1 MTIDVEKKEFA
12 GWWMWILM
20 LVVTSGIIFTTL
32 NYFGIIG
39 KTVVERAV
47 FEQSYQKKA
56 GDKQKIAIFKAQ
68 LAEITRKLSNPEL
81 NNVTRSNLEAS
92 ASSIRIQL
100 NAARSVQ

>member
-1 MTIDVEKKEFA
+1 MAIDTEKKEVA

-20 LVVTSGIIFTTL
+20 LVVVSSIIFTGL
-32 NYFGIIG
+32 SYFGIIG

-56 GDKQKIAIFKAQ
+56 GDKQKIAIFEAQ
-68 LAEITRKLSNPEL
+68 LAEIMRKLSNSEL
-81 NNVTRSNLEAS
+81 DATTRSNLEAS

-100 NAARSVQ
+100 TAARSVQ